1 VGPIFAGEESD
12 AMNFLEELRWRGL
25 LHDATPGLEE
35 ALAEG
40 PMTAYVGFDPTADSL
55 HIGNLVPVML
65 LLHWQ
70 RAGGRPIAL
79 VGGATG
85 RVGDPSG
92 KTVERQLLD
101 VEAIEHN
108 LACQQAQLERFLDFT
123 GPQAAR
129 VVNNYDWFRNMGFL
143 DFIRDVGKHITVN
156 YMLAKDSVKN
166 RLEHGMSFTEFSYQ
180 LIQGYDFYHL
190 WKHEGVGVQMGGSDQ
205 WGNITTGTELIRRL
219 GGGQA
224 FAVTAPLVTK
234 SDGTKFGKSEGGNVW
249 IDRNKTSAYAFH
261 QYWLNVADADAAR
274 FLRLFTLM
282 SREEIEALEALQA
295 AEPGG
300 RAMQKA
306 LAADMTLRVH
316 GEAALTTAL
325 AAAQILFGASTRA
338 TLEALTVS
346 ELEEVFT
353 GVPAFHVGRSDLA
366 AGIPILDYL
375 CTTGFLPSRSEARRA
390 LAEGS
395 IQVNKTPIRSEDHVV
410 TASDLVADRLTVVQR
425 GKKSFALVYAT

>member
-1 VGPIFAGEESD
+1 MD
-12 AMNFLEELRWRGL
+12 FLEELRWRGL
-25 LHDATPGLEE
+25 LHDATPGLAE

-55 HIGNLVPVML
+55 HIGNLIPVML

-92 KTVERQLLD
+92 KTAERQLLD
-101 VEAIEHN
+101 AATIEHN
-108 LACQQAQLERFLDFT
+108 LACQQAQLERFLHFE

-129 VVNNYDWFRNMGFL
+129 VVNNYDWFQHMGFL

-190 WKHEGVGVQMGGSDQ
+190 WKHHGVRVQMGGSDQ

-249 IDRNKTSAYAFH
+249 IDRTKTSTYAFH

-274 FLRLFTLM
+274 FLRFFTLLD
-282 SREEIEALEALQA
+282 RAEIEALER
-295 AEPGG
+295 EHEGDPSG
-300 RAMQKA
+300 RRMQRA
-306 LAADMTLRVH
+306 LAADITRRVH
-316 GEAALTTAL
+316 GEDALATAL

-338 TLEALTVS
+338 TLESLSVA
-346 ELEEVFT
+346 ELEEVFH
-353 GVPAFHVGRSDLA
+353 GVPTHHVDRVALA
-366 AGIPILDYL
+366 AGMPVVDLL
-375 CTTGFLPSRSEARRA
+375 TSGFLASRSEARRA

-395 IQVNKTPIRSEDHVV
+395 IQINKTPVRSEDHRI
-410 TASDLVADRLTVVQR
+410 TSDDLIADRLMVVQR
-425 GKKSFALVYAT
+425 GKKSFALVYVA